1 MVNFDLSYTSDAGT
15 VTQDSKV
22 YSEANGQ
29 RFLDWIWVAYPQI
42 DYTDPDNPVPKPRT
56 QANEVQAFRDFAD
69 GFYAGTKANVLRY
82 EDGVLKAAA
91 TPPPLEPEA

>member
-1 MVNFDLSYTSDAGT
+1 MAHFTLIYTSDGGA

-29 RFLDWIWVAYPQI
+29 RFIDWIWVAYPQL
-42 DYTDPDNPVPKPRT
+42 DVNGDPLPRT
-56 QANEVQAFRDFAD
+56 QANEVKAYRDFAD

-82 EDGVLKAAA
+82 EDQELKEAAV
-91 TPPPLEPEA
+91 PPPLEPEA